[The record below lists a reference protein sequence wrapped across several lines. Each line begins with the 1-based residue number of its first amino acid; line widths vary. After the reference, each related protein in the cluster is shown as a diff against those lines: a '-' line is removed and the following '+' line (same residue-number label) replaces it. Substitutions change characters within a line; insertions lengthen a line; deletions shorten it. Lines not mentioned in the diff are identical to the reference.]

1 MKIINENLG
10 LISLTISL
18 ISLIFVGLTYFIT
31 HKTYNAQ
38 LKQIQ
43 NQELPNLR
51 ILSVESFKSQY
62 NLSDSVYDGKYC
74 RIFNGD
80 ASTVNIS
87 LNENI
92 AVYDANDPNTK
103 IEGGFIDEVKSH
115 IGDNNAYFTYFGAKP
130 YLILNHASNS
140 DRFIIDHSNVKLTFH
155 NYGTK
160 ISALAIKEI
169 VVYYK
174 SEMNT
179 EPITFYGDDKNKI
192 SLSPDEND
200 KFILYLD
207 EVTTDLN
214 NSLCQMSVSTY
225 INSPESFDL
234 LRAHMVT
241 NRLNYDKLEVKFC
254 CWDMFNNETLLK
266 INFEYNGNFF
276 VSSTTILKN

>member
-1 MKIINENLG
+1 MEIINKNLG
-10 LISLTISL
+10 LTSLIISI
-18 ISLIFVGLTYFIT
+18 ISLIFLGLTYFTT

-51 ILSVESFKSQY
+51 ILSVESHKSHY
-62 NLSDSVYDGKYC
+62 NSSDSIYDGKYC
-74 RIFNGD
+74 RIFYGD
-80 ASTVNIS
+80 ASSVNIS

-92 AVYDANDPNTK
+92 AVFDANNPNTE
-103 IEGGFIDEVKSH
+103 IESGFIDEVKSH
-115 IGDNNAYFTYFGAKP
+115 IGDNNAYFTYFGTKP
-130 YLILNHASNS
+130 YLILNHASNH
-140 DRFIIDHSNVKLTFH
+140 DRFIIDHSNVKLTLH
-155 NYGTK
+155 NYGAK
-160 ISALAIKEI
+160 ISALSIKEI
-169 VVYYK
+169 IVHYK
-174 SEMNT
+174 SEMNV
-179 EPITFYGDDKNKI
+179 EPTIFYGNDKNKI

-214 NSLCQMSVSTY
+214 NSLCQMSESTY

-241 NRLNYDKLEVKFC
+241 NRLNYDKLEVKFR
-254 CWDMFNNETLLK
+254 CWDMFNNETILK
-266 INFEYNGNFF
+266 ITFEYNGNFF